1 MALARRISAVAL
13 LCSLTACGLPL
24 PGTTSGTQDG
34 TAARSN
40 FAQAEDAPQSEVITA
55 LMQRRSLLENGS
67 TYDTVATAALS
78 ASARASEA
86 ALISA
91 KLRAEAKSK
100 NWLPSLRPSVSL
112 NDLGE
117 MVASMLL
124 EQVLFDNGRRKAER
138 AFAAADVEVAAVTLS
153 ADMNDRVKSALSLYV
168 SGLRGDE
175 KAAYAHR
182 AIRTMRDFERVVV
195 GRVNGGVSDRSD
207 LNVVQ
212 SKISGMQSSMAT
224 ANDAARTA
232 RAELEAMTGQSFSA
246 SPQRLN
252 MSLPPDGRNYLSVLK
267 AQSEATRTIEQAKME
282 RAGLL
287 PQVSATGQVGSEGS
301 GAGVLLNLAEPL
313 GFGTPAALRAVEA
326 SKEAALRRIGE
337 AEEEARR
344 EYSREMQ
351 RLASYRRQEREA
363 LALSKASRETYN
375 LFKAQFEAGQ
385 RPVMDVIPI
394 YEELVKREQAY
405 IDAKYEVVM
414 IQLALAASLGLLADG
429 DKI

>member
-1 MALARRISAVAL
+1 MDLARRISAVAL
-13 LCSLTACGLPL
+13 LCSLTACGMPI
-24 PGTTSGTQDG
+24 PGQSPKGTDETG
-34 TAARSN
+34 VRSN
-40 FAQAEDAPQSEVITA
+40 FSQDEEAPQSEVITT
-55 LMQRRSLLENGS
+55 LMHRRSLLEQGS
-67 TYDTVATAALS
+67 VYAQVANAALTGTS
-78 ASARASEA
+78 RASEA

-91 KLRAEAKSK
+91 RLRAEAKSK
-100 NWLPSLRPSVSL
+100 NWLPGLRPSVSL

-138 AFAAADVEVAAVTLS
+138 AFAAADVEIAAVSLS
-153 ADMNDRVKSALSLYV
+153 EDMNDRVQTALSLYV
-168 SGLRGDE
+168 AGLRGDE
-175 KAAYAHR
+175 KAAYSYR

-212 SKISGMQSSMAT
+212 SKISGVEANMAT

-232 RAELEAMTGQSFSA
+232 RAELEAMTGQTFDA
-246 SPQRLN
+246 APQRLELA
-252 MSLPPDGRNYLSVLK
+252 LPSSGSNYLSVLK
-267 AQSEATRTIEQAKME
+267 AKSEAARTIEEAKME

-287 PQVSATGQVGSEGS
+287 PQVSASAQAGSEGS
-301 GAGVLLNLAEPL
+301 GAGLLVNLAEPL
-313 GFGTPAALRAVEA
+313 GLGTPAALQAVEA
-326 SKEAALRRIGE
+326 EKEAAMRRIGE
-337 AEEEARR
+337 VEEDARR
-344 EYSREMQ
+344 EYSREIQ
-351 RLASYRRQEREA
+351 RLNSYRRQEREA
-363 LALSKASRETYN
+363 LALSRASRETYA
-375 LFKAQFEAGQ
+375 LFKKQFEAGQ

-405 IDAKYEVVM
+405 IDAKYEVVL

>member
-1 MALARRISAVAL
+1 MDLARRISAVAL
-13 LCSLTACGLPL
+13 LCSLTACGMPI
-24 PGTTSGTQDG
+24 PGAAPKGQDDSG
-34 TAARSN
+34 ARSN
-40 FAQAEDAPQSEVITA
+40 FAQNEDAPQSEVIST
-55 LMQRRSLLENGS
+55 LMNRRSLLQPGS
-67 TYDTVATAALS
+67 VYAQVAHSALTG
-78 ASARASEA
+78 SARASEA

-91 KLRAEAKSK
+91 RLRAEAKSK
-100 NWLPSLRPSVSL
+100 NWLPGLRPSVSL

-117 MVASMLL
+117 MVASLLL

-138 AFAAADVEVAAVTLS
+138 AFAAADVEVAAVSLS
-153 ADMNDRVKSALSLYV
+153 EDMNNRVQTALSLYV

-175 KAAYAHR
+175 KAAYSYR

-212 SKISGMQSSMAT
+212 SKISGVESAMAT

-232 RAELEAMTGQSFSA
+232 RAELAAMTGHEFDA
-246 SPQRLN
+246 APQRLELA
-252 MSLPPDGRNYLSVLK
+252 LPPDGSNYLSVLK
-267 AQSEATRTIEQAKME
+267 AQSEATRTIEEAKME

-301 GAGVLLNLAEPL
+301 GAGLLVNLSEPL
-313 GFGTPAALRAVEA
+313 GLGTPAALQAVEA

-337 AEEEARR
+337 VEEDARR
-344 EYSREMQ
+344 EYSREIQ
-351 RLASYRRQEREA
+351 RLNSYRRQEKEA
-363 LALSKASRETYN
+363 LALSRSSRETYD
-375 LFKAQFEAGQ
+375 LFKKQFEAGQ

-405 IDAKYEVVM
+405 IDAKYEVIL